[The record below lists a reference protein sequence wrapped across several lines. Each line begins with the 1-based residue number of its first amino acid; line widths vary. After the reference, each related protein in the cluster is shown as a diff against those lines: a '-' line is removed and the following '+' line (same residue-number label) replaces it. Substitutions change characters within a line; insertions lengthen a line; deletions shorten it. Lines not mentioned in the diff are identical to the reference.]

1 MINYASERII
11 PVNLK
16 RIMCTAVFLFF
27 TASALCGCSIG
38 KANEKADNGSYII
51 NGDYGGIAFD
61 ITKETVATAISIPRK
76 SGDNADFAVYP
87 EITEDTTLPPMEENE
102 EESEEATESTSA
114 EASVTTAK
122 ETTTTEKAT
131 TTTAKATTTTAKAT
145 TTTTKVVTTTAR
157 ITTTTTAKSTTIT
170 TAETITKTNAT
181 TEKTTATTVTTTAE
195 ETEGSYSGNTTY
207 GVNSY
212 TALNYKQVKAVWISY
227 IEINNLLQQK
237 SEAEFRKTIGRIYDN
252 CLSLGLNT
260 VYVHVRA
267 FGDAFYYS
275 ELYPFTKYISGTL
288 GKKTDYDPLK
298 IMIKE
303 AHNRDI
309 SFHAWIN
316 PLRLNSATDIAS
328 VSESYT
334 VGKWYNG
341 REKGKYIVNVG
352 GTYFLNPAYDEA
364 IKLVGDGVRE
374 IVSGYNVD
382 GIHIDDYFYPTTDTS
397 FDSTAYSAFG
407 TGTLSSFRIGRC
419 NKLVKEIYTAVN
431 DCSSTAI
438 FGASTQ
444 GNMYNNLTQLYADT
458 ESWCKG
464 GYIDYF
470 TPQIYYGFENSGVP
484 FKKCL
489 DDWSELVS
497 GTKVK
502 LYAGLCLYKVG
513 LEDTWAGTGKNEW
526 INNRDILKRQIEY
539 SFEKKGCDGI
549 ALYCYNYLFSKGYHN
564 AEIQK
569 EIDNFKNLLK

>member
-1 MINYASERII
+1 MINYVLERNI
-11 PVNLK
+11 PVKIKKLL
-16 RIMCTAVFLFF
+16 CSAVLLLY
-27 TASALCGCSIG
+27 TISAPCSCGIG
-38 KANEKADNGSYII
+38 KTEQKADNSAYIN
-51 NGDYGGIAFD
+51 NGNYSGIAFD
-61 ITKETVATAISIPRK
+61 ITEETAATALSIPK
-76 SGDNADFAVYP
+76 KTGGVSESIISS
-87 EITEDTTLPPMEENE
+87 EITEETTLLPPEESSEEIGNETE
-102 EESEEATESTSA
+102 EERAEATTTA
-114 EASVTTAK
+114 ITTTKTNTTTAATTAK
-122 ETTTTEKAT
+122 TTTKAVTAITEAT
-131 TTTAKATTTTAKAT
+131 TSKTTTAT
-145 TTTTKVVTTTAR
+145 
-157 ITTTTTAKSTTIT
+157 
-170 TAETITKTNAT
+170 T
-181 TEKTTATTVTTTAE
+181 TEKTTTTTTIKEVSE
-195 ETEGSYSGNTTY
+195 ESYQGGAY

-212 TALNYKQVKAVWISY
+212 TALNHKQVKAVWISY
-227 IEINNLLQQK
+227 IEINNLLKQK
-237 SEAEFRKTIGRIYDN
+237 SEGDFRKAIGKIYDN

-275 ELYPFTKYISGTL
+275 ELYPFTKYLSGTL

-303 AHNRDI
+303 AHDRDI

-328 VSESYT
+328 VSQTYT

-341 REKGKYIVNVG
+341 SERGKYIVNVN
-352 GTYFLNPAYDEA
+352 GTYFLNPAYDDT

-382 GIHIDDYFYPTTDTS
+382 GIHIDDYFYPTTDAS

-407 TGTLSSFRIGRC
+407 SGTLSSFRIGSC

-431 DCSSTAI
+431 DCSNTVI

-458 ESWCKG
+458 EAWCKG

-489 DDWSELVS
+489 DDWSDLVS

-549 ALYCYNYLFSKGYHN
+549 ALYSYNYLFSEGYHN

>member
-1 MINYASERII
+1 MLPKGLL
-11 PVNLK
+11 PVKIKKLL
-16 RIMCTAVFLFF
+16 CSAVLLLY
-27 TASALCGCSIG
+27 TASALCSCGIG
-38 KANEKADNGSYII
+38 KAEDKADNSSYIN
-51 NGDYGGIAFD
+51 NGNYGGIAFD
-61 ITKETVATAISIPRK
+61 ITNETAATALSIPKK
-76 SGDNADFAVYP
+76 SGDNTDFAVYP
-87 EITEDTTLPPMEENE
+87 EITENTTLPPAEEN
-102 EESEEATESTSA
+102 SEEAAESTSA
-114 EASVTTAK
+114 EASAATVK
-122 ETTTTEKAT
+122 ETTTTAKATTTTAKATTTTAKTTTTTAKAT

-145 TTTTKVVTTTAR
+145 TTTAKATTTTAETTVKTTTATE
-157 ITTTTTAKSTTIT
+157 ITTTTSATV
-170 TAETITKTNAT
+170 EET
-181 TEKTTATTVTTTAE
+181 TE
-195 ETEGSYSGNTTY
+195 SYSGNTSY

-237 SEAEFRKTIGRIYDN
+237 SEAEFRKSIGKIYDN

-275 ELYPFTKYISGTL
+275 ELYPFSKYVSGTL

-298 IMIKE
+298 IMVKE
-303 AHNRDI
+303 AHDREI

-316 PLRLNSATDIAS
+316 PLRLNSAADIAS
-328 VSESYT
+328 VSKAYT

-341 REKGKYIVNVG
+341 NEKGKYIVNVG
-352 GTYFLNPAYDEA
+352 GTYFLNPAYDET

-382 GIHIDDYFYPTTDTS
+382 GIHIDDYFYPTTDAS
-397 FDSTAYSAFG
+397 FDSAAYSAFG
-407 TGTLSSFRIGRC
+407 SGTLSSFRIGRC

-458 ESWCKG
+458 EAWCKG

-489 DDWSELVS
+489 DDWSDLVS

-539 SFEKKGCDGI
+539 SFGKKGCDGI
-549 ALYCYNYLFSKGYHN
+549 ALYCYNYLFSAGYHN